1 MAHWLPADGLM
12 QPNRKRPAMQW
23 KSDIMSKSA
32 YGQMNLLVWVQGKRK
47 TCSHPQNEEVCEQ
60 PLEASW
66 QRVVWASF
74 VEMMMRPAAPN
85 GGTECSS
92 TVSII
97 GHFCNSFDP
106 DGHMGRRRHEKK
118 PVCYFGLS
126 TISGRERKLIFT

>member
-1 MAHWLPADGLM
+1 MAHWLPANGLM
-12 QPNRKRPAMQW
+12 QPNHKRPAMQW
-23 KSDIMSKSA
+23 KSDIMSKSP

-47 TCSHPQNEEVCEQ
+47 TCLAYRNEEVCER
-60 PLEASW
+60 PLKASW

-97 GHFCNSFDP
+97 GHLCNLFDP
-106 DGHMGRRRHEKK
+106 DGHGGTKKACVLFWIIHNLRQAKKTNLHEE
-118 PVCYFGLS
+118 V
-126 TISGRERKLIFT
+126 